1 MWLEVQLATLF
12 AKLDIFAYSLVFT
25 LKYRSVFVGVRV
37 YFYWLKQESI
47 KSPLLLSDMGKPKS
61 LNLDLLV

>member
-12 AKLDIFAYSLVFT
+12 AKLDIFAYSLVFA

-37 YFYWLKQESI
+37 FFYWLKKESI
-47 KSPLLLSDMGKPKS
+47 KNPLLFSDMGKPKS